1 MQGHGVLLILGT
13 RQQHRSVLGRP
24 GRRRGQILW
33 TPCGLR
39 NFARMGRRG
48 GYGAIAG
55 GADGPPLPKQP
66 RRHYA
71 RSAMTQSLA
80 ASPAQGRREWD

>member
-1 MQGHGVLLILGT
+1 MTPRMDQVN
-13 RQQHRSVLGRP
+13 SC
-24 GRRRGQILW
+24 GQILW

-39 NFARMGRRG
+39 NFARMGRPG

-66 RRHYA
+66 RRHCA
-71 RSAMTQSLA
+71 PVAMTQSLRRHRHSA
-80 ASPAQGRREWD
+80 GADERETQAS